1 MEEKNNRTKNNKIYA
16 SELDFDVVRHNIIM
30 NIIAEK

>member
-16 SELDFDVVRHNIIM
+16 SELDFDVVRHIIM